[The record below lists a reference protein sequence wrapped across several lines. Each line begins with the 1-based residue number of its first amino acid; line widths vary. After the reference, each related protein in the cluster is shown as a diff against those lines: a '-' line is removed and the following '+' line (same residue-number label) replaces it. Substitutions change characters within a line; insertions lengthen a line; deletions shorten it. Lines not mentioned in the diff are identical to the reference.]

1 MAEKSAAREVH
12 RELVAQIVRSYV
24 EHHSLGLGELSDLIS
39 TVHRSLSRLGE
50 SQPAPE
56 KVLVPVVPI
65 KRSVQRD
72 YVVCLDCGFRGKM
85 LRRHISNVHGLETAD
100 YRARW
105 KLSADHPLTAP
116 SYSERRSAMAKQLGL
131 GRRPAAVVTASA
143 LLLPG
148 MLDLDRDEEPGEA
161 GDVDV
166 VVTRIRMHEGDPS
179 ALPRPRA

>member
-1 MAEKSAAREVH
+1 MAEKSAVREVH
-12 RELVAQIVRSYV
+12 PELVAQIVRSYV
-24 EHHSLGLGELSDLIS
+24 EHHSVGVGELSDLIS

-85 LRRHISNVHGLETAD
+85 LRRHIRNVHGLETAD

-116 SYSERRSAMAKQLGL
+116 SYSERRSVMAKHLGL
-131 GRRPAAVVTASA
+131 GRRRAAVVSAASA
-143 LLLPG
+143 P
-148 MLDLDRDEEPGEA
+148 
-161 GDVDV
+161 DV
-166 VVTRIRMHEGDPS
+166 VASPKRRSRKPPEEVASIPASHR
-179 ALPRPRA
+179 RPRRTAAASGV